1 MSINIHGINVSYD
14 YEDLLNELRGD
25 LSEGL
30 IKIDSLIG
38 IERGSI
44 KRFGGEYAP
53 IIDYFY
59 NPYEGKEVKTVKE
72 VIKEMEKLNSIL

>member
-1 MSINIHGINVSYD
+1 MAINIHGINVSYD
-14 YEDLLNELRGD
+14 YEDLLSELRSD

-30 IKIDSLIG
+30 IKINSLIG
-38 IERGSI
+38 IERGSSE
-44 KRFGGEYAP
+44 RFYGSYAP

-72 VIKEMEKLNSIL
+72 VIDEMERLNSIL